1 MALARWSSCGQPIV
15 HATNGILHPDARSR
29 SLDDSGR
36 VRMIAVIRQLLIR
49 ALTLFGVLLAVLIL
63 LVVSLGA
70 TGFSDDLLRAQVL
83 EETRGLRQSLGQT
96 IRDPAELETAVAGRK
111 IELEHFYGLDR
122 PWYRR
127 LPQAVWRVLRLDLGE
142 ARSLRTAGGSNKVSD
157 IVLER
162 LPYTVLLLTTSSVIT
177 AVVGLVVGVRMS
189 TRVGSRLDRFVA
201 YFAAVSFAVPAWWLG
216 ILLILIVGFKLHL
229 LPSGGMYST
238 PPPTGRWDRAVDL
251 AHHALLPI
259 VTLVPVS
266 VGPYIY
272 TVRTMTV
279 TVAQEDHVQLARA
292 KGLPERQVTNRHI
305 LRVAAPPIVTGLVLG
320 LAGSLSGSILVETIF
335 NWQGM
340 GRLYFDAVS
349 GATDEGLIVALT
361 FVFTLMYVVARFVL
375 DILYVLLDPR
385 VRYT

>member
-1 MALARWSSCGQPIV
+1 MLAV
-15 HATNGILHPDARSR
+15 
-29 SLDDSGR
+29 
-36 VRMIAVIRQLLIR
+36 VRQLAVR
-49 ALTLFGVLLAVLIL
+49 ALTLFGVLLAVLVL

-70 TGFSDDLLRAQVL
+70 TGFSDNLLRAQVS
-83 EETRGLRQSLGQT
+83 EETRGLRQSLSQT
-96 IRDPAELETAVAGRK
+96 IRDPVQLESTVAARKTELER
-111 IELEHFYGLDR
+111 FYGLDR
-122 PWYRR
+122 AWYTR
-127 LPQAVWRVLRLDLGE
+127 LPEAVWRVLRLDLGE
-142 ARSLRTAGGSNKVSD
+142 ARSLRTAEGSNRVSD

-162 LPYTVLLLTTSSVIT
+162 LPYTVLLLTTSSIIT
-177 AVVGLVVGVRMS
+177 AVVGLAVGVRMA
-189 TRVGSRLDRFVA
+189 TRVGSRLDRAVA

-216 ILLILIVGFKLHL
+216 ILLILVLAFQLQW
-229 LPSGGMYST
+229 LPAGGMYSS
-238 PPPTGRWDRAVDL
+238 PPPTGRWDRALDL
-251 AHHALLPI
+251 GYHALLPI
-259 VTLVPVS
+259 LTLVPVS

-292 KGLPERQVTNRHI
+292 KGLPERQVTSRHI
-305 LRVAAPPIVTGLVLG
+305 LRVAAPPIVTGLILG

-349 GATDEGLIVALT
+349 GAADEGVIVALT
-361 FVFTLMYVVARFVL
+361 FVFTLMYVVARFIL